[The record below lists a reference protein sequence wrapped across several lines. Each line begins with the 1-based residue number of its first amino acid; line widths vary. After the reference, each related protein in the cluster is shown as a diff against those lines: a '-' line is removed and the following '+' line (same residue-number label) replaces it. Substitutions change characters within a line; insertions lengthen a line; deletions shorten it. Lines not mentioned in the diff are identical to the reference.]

1 MCSVYLSLH
10 IRRSASAPKQ
20 SQPTDT
26 KELLILYLMSKQ
38 ETYISFIID
47 QLQSGNVSYK
57 DVMSLFVSKWQLSER
72 QFVRYW
78 NIANK
83 RHIEAQNK
91 LQKEKDDIYIE
102 AEKEALKNG
111 LKSKLQRQLELQAM
125 LEPDYMTSEI
135 VGIANGVPVWADR
148 PLTPM
153 EKKHIHAEL
162 SKMDGSYAPAKVAQ
176 TDTEGN
182 DKKTD
187 LSTLNDDDLRRLV
200 ELQRKCRAGEA

>member
-1 MCSVYLSLH
+1 MMRCT
-10 IRRSASAPKQ
+10 AT
-20 SQPTDT
+20 TDT
-26 KELLILYLMSKQ
+26 KELLTLYLMSKQ

-47 QLQSGNVSYK
+47 QLQSGNVERGK
-57 DVMSLFVSKWQLSER
+57 VLATFGKKWQTGVRS
-72 QFVRYW
+72 FDRYW
-78 NIANK
+78 KEANE
-83 RHIEAQNK
+83 RHIEAQNT
-91 LQKEKDDIYIE
+91 LQKVKDDIYIE

-111 LKSKLQRQLELQAM
+111 LKSKLQRQLELQEM

-176 TDTEGN
+176 TDTDGK

>member
-1 MCSVYLSLH
+1 
-10 IRRSASAPKQ
+10 
-20 SQPTDT
+20 
-26 KELLILYLMSKQ
+26 MSKQ

-78 NIANK
+78 NVANK
-83 RHIEAQNK
+83 RHIDGQNR
-91 LQKEKDDIYIE
+91 LQKEKESIYIE
-102 AEKEALKNG
+102 SEKKAFKTALKT
-111 LKSKLQRQLELQAM
+111 KTERMAELQAM
-125 LEPDYMTSEI
+125 LEPDYLTSEI
-135 VGIANGVPVWADR
+135 VGISNGVPVWADR

-153 EKKHIHAEL
+153 ERKHIHSEL
-162 SKMDGSYAPAKVAQ
+162 SKMDGSYAPTKVAT

-200 ELQRKCRAGEA
+200 ELQRKCRTGEA